1 MGQMMRDPA
10 TQAQLGNLLND
21 PAVLDQIIQ
30 SNPELRA
37 MGPQVRELMRS
48 EQFRSFLT
56 DPAAM
61 GQMRQMMQGGGG
73 MPRGMGGMMG
83 GAQGGAAPAAQG
95 AGGPLFN
102 PWAANT
108 PDAGAGAG
116 AGAGMGGVSEEYFA
130 RMMEQ
135 MTGGGG
141 GGMGA
146 FGGAPQLGA
155 GPVMPPEERYQVCLP
170 SDYFATRA
178 DPRLALRINSH
189 NSQIWD
195 STTLPEMS
203 VLCWRLEEM
212 CMFFLSLAR
221 SSPFYLPMLPCCR
234 STPPRAEC

>member
-1 MGQMMRDPA
+1 MDSTLSKATTRTIPTSYVHPLTLRVFEKENAETATLRRQMGQMMRDPA

-61 GQMRQMMQGGGG
+61 GQMRQMMQAGGG
-73 MPRGMGGMMG
+73 MPPGMGGMMG
-83 GAQGGAAPAAQG
+83 GAQGGAAPATQG

-116 AGAGMGGVSEEYFA
+116 TGGMGGAGMPDFA
-130 RMMEQ
+130 RMMAQ
-135 MTGGGG
+135 MGAGGG
-141 GGMGA
+141 GGMGG

-155 GPVMPPEERYQVCLP
+155 GPVIPPEERYQV
-170 SDYFATRA
+170 
-178 DPRLALRINSH
+178 RLATFLAFLGLRC
-189 NSQIWD
+189 
-195 STTLPEMS
+195 
-203 VLCWRLEEM
+203 VLT
-212 CMFFLSLAR
+212 
-221 SSPFYLPMLPCCR
+221 SSRP
-234 STPPRAEC
+234 

>member
-1 MGQMMRDPA
+1 MRDPA

-61 GQMRQMMQGGGG
+61 GQMRQMMQAGGG
-73 MPRGMGGMMG
+73 MPPGMAGMMG
-83 GAQGGAAPAAQG
+83 GAQGGAAPSAQG

-108 PDAGAGAG
+108 PDAGATANQGLGGMGAG
-116 AGAGMGGVSEEYFA
+116 GMPDFA
-130 RMMEQ
+130 RMMAQ
-135 MTGGGG
+135 MGAGG

-146 FGGAPQLGA
+146 FGGAPALGA
-155 GPVMPPEERYQVCLP
+155 GPVMPPEERYQVRRFVP
-170 SDYFATRA
+170 
-178 DPRLALRINSH
+178 
-189 NSQIWD
+189 
-195 STTLPEMS
+195 
-203 VLCWRLEEM
+203 VLCAA
-212 CMFFLSLAR
+212 C
-221 SSPFYLPMLPCCR
+221 
-234 STPPRAEC
+234 